1 MSSRTSR
8 ASVFTMVGETMTL
21 RRKDIER
28 EETSALSLMPEGLLD
43 ALTESQSIELIA
55 YLMSTAPPP
64 K

>member
-43 ALTESQSIELIA
+43 ALTETQSIELIA